1 VKAILTNKQNI
12 FPRDRQIG
20 LLDRIAK
27 HAVINRLRGVSYG
40 SLVVH
45 DHEESHEFGAP
56 ENDELSATIFVKHPS
71 FYKQVAFGGTIGAGE
86 AYMAGHFEC
95 SDLTA
100 AVQLLLR
107 NRHVLDGMDS
117 SATRITAPFHKV
129 FHWLHRN
136 TRGGSKGNIAA
147 HYDLGNQLFE
157 LFLDE
162 TMMYSSAIFPS
173 PDTSL
178 YGASITK
185 LDRICQK
192 VNLEPEDHVLEIGT
206 GWGGFAIHAAKHYGC
221 RVTTTTISK
230 EQYVFAKNKIREA
243 GLSDR
248 IAVLLKDY
256 RDLTGIYDKLVSI
269 EMIEAIGHQYLDTYF
284 KKCSDLIKP
293 NGMMLLQAITIAD
306 QRYQAA
312 LRSVDFIQRYI
323 FPGSF
328 IPSVSAMAQA
338 AARSGD
344 MRLFH
349 LEDIGPHY
357 ATTLR
362 RWLTRFRRNLP
373 RVRELGYPDTFI
385 RMWEFY
391 LCYCEGGFLER
402 AIGDAQLLFTKPD
415 CRCNA
420 ITPPLGHT
428 DRSRAPVP
436 LPLD

>member
-1 VKAILTNKQNI
+1 MKAILTNKQNI

-20 LLDRIAK
+20 LLDRMAK
-27 HAVINRLRGVSYG
+27 HAVINRLRGVTYG
-40 SLVVH
+40 SLVIH
-45 DHEESHEFGAP
+45 DHEESHEFGSL
-56 ENDELSATIFVKHPS
+56 ETDEPRATIFVKNPS

-136 TRGGSKGNIAA
+136 TRGGSKDNIAA

-162 TMMYSSAIFPS
+162 TMMYSSAIFPR

-178 YGASITK
+178 YEASITK

-192 VNLEPEDHVLEIGT
+192 LNMEPEDHVLEIGT
-206 GWGGFAIHAAKHYGC
+206 GWGGFAIHAAKHYGS

-230 EQYVFAKNKIREA
+230 EQYVFANKKIREA

-248 IAVLLKDY
+248 VTVLLKDY
-256 RDLTGIYDKLVSI
+256 RDLTGTYDKLVSI

-284 KKCSDLIKP
+284 EKCCGLIKP
-293 NGMMLLQAITIAD
+293 SGMMLLQAITIAD
-306 QRYQAA
+306 QRYEAA
-312 LRSVDFIQRYI
+312 KRSVDFIQRYI
-323 FPGSF
+323 FPGAF
-328 IPSVSAMAQA
+328 IPSVSAMTQA
-338 AARSGD
+338 VARSSD

-362 RWLTRFRRNLP
+362 HWLERFRRNIP
-373 RVRELGYPDTFI
+373 GVHKLGYPDTFI

-402 AIGDAQLLFTKPD
+402 AIGDAQLLLIKPE
-415 CRCNA
+415 CRCQL
-420 ITPPLGHT
+420 ITPVVDPSDGSLTTFPRPLG
-428 DRSRAPVP
+428 
-436 LPLD
+436 